1 VPAAAVGR
9 AARRLARLLRA
20 SALPPLPYLSRLES
34 LGLRGM
40 KLGLAAIDAVCERL
54 GRPEARVPSV
64 LIAGT
69 NGKGSTAATLHAIA
83 TAAGLRAG
91 LYTSPHLEA
100 VTERIRLGPD
110 DISKEALDA
119 GLADVFAAADRAPA
133 VPLTYFEAMTAA
145 AFVAFARAGLDLA
158 VLEVGLGGRFDA
170 TNVAPA
176 ILAVVTSISIDHVE
190 DLGGTI
196 ESIAFEKAG
205 VFRAGRPAV
214 AASRLPVAL
223 AVFDVEAARTG
234 ARLHRLA
241 DEVEIA
247 AEPAAPSGT
256 RFALATPV
264 GRYAL
269 ATPLAGS
276 HQAENAAA
284 AVRAAELLAPDFRI
298 GAGAVAR
305 GVASVRWPGRLERF
319 DVRGRTVLVDG
330 CHNADGAAA
339 LARFVAEAGLAPGLV
354 FGAMADKDIESMAA
368 ALAPAVG
375 PIRLV
380 PAASPRA
387 ASPEELLRR
396 FAATR
401 PDARTA
407 TGLEVALEELLADP
421 ACETIIIA
429 GSLYLVGE
437 ARALLLSSPFAQRS

>member
-1 VPAAAVGR
+1 MAVNP
-9 AARRLARLLRA
+9 LRA
-20 SALPPLPYLSRLES
+20 RPPLPNLSRLES

-54 GRPEARVPSV
+54 GRPQTRVPSV
-64 LIAGT
+64 LLAGT
-69 NGKGSTAATLHAIA
+69 NGKGSTAAMLHAIA
-83 TAAGLRAG
+83 CAAGLGAG
-91 LYTSPHLEA
+91 LYTSPHLESA
-100 VTERIRLGPD
+100 TERIRVGPD
-110 DISKEALDA
+110 DIGFEALDA
-119 GLADVFAAADRAPA
+119 ELADVFAAADRAPA

-145 AFVAFARAGLDLA
+145 AFTAFARAGLDLA
-158 VLEVGLGGRFDA
+158 VLEVGLGGRLDA

-176 ILAVVTSISIDHVE
+176 ILSVVTSISIDHVE
-190 DLGGTI
+190 DLGGTL

-205 VFRAGRPAV
+205 VFRSGRPALV
-214 AASRLPVAL
+214 ATRQPVAL
-223 AVFDVEAARTG
+223 AVFDAAAARSG

-247 AEPAAPSGT
+247 AGPAALSGT
-256 RFALATPV
+256 RLVLTTPA

-269 ATPLAGS
+269 ETPLAGS

-284 AVRAAELLAPDFRI
+284 AVRAAELLEPEFRI
-298 GAGAVAR
+298 GPAAMAQ

-319 DVRGRTVLVDG
+319 HARGRTVLVDG

-339 LARFVAEAGLAPGLV
+339 LARFVSEAGLAPDLV
-354 FGAMADKDIESMAA
+354 FGAMADKDVESMGA
-368 ALAPAVG
+368 ALG
-375 PIRLV
+375 PVVRRIRCV

-396 FAATR
+396 FAAGR

-407 TGLEVALEELLADP
+407 PGLAAALEELLADP
-421 ACETIIIA
+421 ACETIIVA

-437 ARALLLSSPFAQRS
+437 ARALLLSGPFAPRS